1 MGPRRA
7 QQGAATRAGNVL
19 APTPSAE
26 RPTTADLY
34 SMPSAPPVAV
44 PRVACPTWSSQ
55 YESSV
60 ETFEKTSAKK
70 RAAPRGGRAAG
81 RRGGRGRGR
90 GPAAPPPPPAARA
103 RRWARPA
110 APSTPEAPPGR
121 WDAGAMDAELA
132 QLSPRAARRPSAGN
146 RRPPLCR
153 RRTEA
158 RAPKSAPPG
167 AFLARCAQL
176 LASAQAQLQR
186 LGGDD
191 DGLRAVLAGLVAE
204 VEAPKNAQRPLPAP
218 AARAAQA
225 AARRAKPQAKP
236 PAKPPAKSPAAAG
249 RRAREQ
255 RRGAARAAA
264 ARAARRAA
272 GAVGAA
278 GPRDASGER
287 PSAVEARP
295 ALATPAG
302 EPKAAARSRA
312 ATPHGDGGGGRRKVS
327 GAEHRP
333 HDATRGAHDALASPA
348 SPGGASPEGA
358 PASAWDWGSW
368 NDGVDDD
375 DARPASTR
383 ATSPRRRAPTPHRAA
398 PPDDAPAPSISWAS
412 GVDGAAPDDDD
423 DDDDDDM
430 WPRSRPALGAP
441 QDEARGRRGLERRA
455 EARRVEDDGD
465 VRDFDASGAQG
476 RSTFGAARAA
486 RGGGAGPR
494 DDDVDG
500 GAAGLEGR
508 RADDADDVPGVDR
521 RGDRGRGDA
530 APRLGRPVASTTV
543 GSGGRR
549 APRRAVDL
557 EQDVAPPAVV
567 YREREGRGL
576 AGVDGRRGDVVDDGH
591 AAGHERRPVVVIG
604 GGERQ
609 QGGARRMAPSSAHMG
624 LHQKR

>member
-90 GPAAPPPPPAARA
+90 GPAAPPQPRAAAAPPRGPS
-103 RRWARPA
+103 

-132 QLSPRAARRPSAGN
+132 QLLAASGAPPQRRE
-146 RRPPLCR
+146 PPAAAVPPPHRKL
-153 RRTEA
+153 EA
-158 RAPKSAPPG
+158 SKSAPPG
-167 AFLARCAQL
+167 AFLARASHLYDPGRTAPDLIAKKHAAGAMTGDYWDKLLHSHHREAFDKVKRWKADRQAARDRELGGQAQL

-204 VEAPKNAQRPLPAP
+204 VEAPKNAAPRPRPQP
-218 AARAAQA
+218 QPPQPKPP
-225 AARRAKPQAKP
+225 RRAKQPAKP
-236 PAKPPAKSPAAAG
+236 PAKPPAKVP
-249 RRAREQ
+249 RRP
-255 RRGAARAAA
+255 RGDARANNDAA
-264 ARAARRAA
+264 PLAPPPLA
-272 GAVGAA
+272 
-278 GPRDASGER
+278 PPPPEPFFER

-333 HDATRGAHDALASPA
+333 GAHDAPPGSHDALASPA

-375 DARPASTR
+375 DARPASSR
-383 ATSPRRRAPTPHRAA
+383 PSDPPARPRAPTPHRAA

-430 WPRSRPALGAP
+430 WWPEPAAPADAPRAAPAGALNAASQPPSICPTPSRSVRFAADVGGPGDGGGD
-441 QDEARGRRGLERRA
+441 DEDAA
-455 EARRVEDDGD
+455 MD
-465 VRDFDASGAQG
+465 DFDAFLGA
-476 RSTFGAARAA
+476 F
-486 RGGGAGPR
+486 AGER
-494 DDDVDG
+494 ERQR
-500 GAAGLEGR
+500 AGLSLLK
-508 RADDADDVPGVDR
+508 PQ
-521 RGDRGRGDA
+521 
-530 APRLGRPVASTTV
+530 P
-543 GSGGRR
+543 
-549 APRRAVDL
+549 
-557 EQDVAPPAVV
+557 
-567 YREREGRGL
+567 
-576 AGVDGRRGDVVDDGH
+576 
-591 AAGHERRPVVVIG
+591 
-604 GGERQ
+604 
-609 QGGARRMAPSSAHMG
+609 
-624 LHQKR
+624 